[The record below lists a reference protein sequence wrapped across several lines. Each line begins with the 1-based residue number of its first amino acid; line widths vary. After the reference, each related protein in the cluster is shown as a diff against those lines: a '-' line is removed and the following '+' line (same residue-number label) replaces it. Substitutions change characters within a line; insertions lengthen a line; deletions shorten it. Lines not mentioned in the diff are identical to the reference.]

1 MSSYPKDKIFFLL
14 INKNFPLIT
23 LFYSIRLRAS
33 FSLSNWF
40 SLWII
45 LEINTLRF
53 LTLYLFF
60 FKRNKFSENAITY
73 FLIQAI
79 RSIILIRRFFNILC
93 FRTFFDIRVLF
104 FFSILLKLAIAPNH
118 SWLIPL
124 TLSRPWILIYLLLT
138 LQKIIPI
145 LFLENRQIEF
155 NFLILLFS
163 LITAITG
170 RIKNLISKS
179 LKILLILSRISNI
192 SWILI
197 RIMISSTLWKFF
209 FLIYFFSL
217 NFIFLR
223 KEKNQNF
230 NYSLIIFLNLLR
242 IGGIPP
248 LMGFFPKLN
257 ICAELLNLNLKL
269 IFFLLFILSIL
280 DLFVYLRQTY
290 FVNFLTSPAL
300 TWQYQIK
307 TPLKIWV
314 ILNFFIFFLI
324 L

>member
-23 LFYSIRLRAS
+23 LFYLIRLRAS

-93 FRTFFDIRVLF
+93 FRAFFDIRVLF

-230 NYSLIIFLNLLR
+230 NYSSIIFLNLLR

-257 ICAELLNLNLKL
+257 ICTELLNLNLKL

-314 ILNFFIFFLI
+314 ILNFFIFFSI

>member
-1 MSSYPKDKIFFLL
+1 M
-14 INKNFPLIT
+14 NKNFPLII
-23 LFYSIRLRAS
+23 LFYSISLSAP

-40 SLWII
+40 SLWMT
-45 LEINTLRF
+45 LEMNTLSF

-60 FKRNKFSENAITY
+60 FKSNKFSENAMTY

-79 RSIILIRRFFNILC
+79 SSIILMSSFFNILC
-93 FRTFFDIRVLF
+93 FSTFFDISILF
-104 FFSILLKLAIAPNH
+104 FFSILLKLAVAPNH

-124 TLSRPWILIYLLLT
+124 TLSSPWLLTFLLLT

-145 LFLENRQIEF
+145 IFLESSQMEL

-163 LITAITG
+163 LISAVTG
-170 RIKNLISKS
+170 SMKNLISKS
-179 LKILLILSRISNI
+179 LKMLLILSSISNM

-197 RIMISSTLWKFF
+197 GVMISSMLWKFF

-217 NFIFLR
+217 NFIFLS

-230 NYSLIIFLNLLR
+230 NYSLMIFLNLLS

-248 LMGFFPKLN
+248 MMGFFPKLN
-257 ICAELLNLNLKL
+257 ICAELLNLNLKF
-269 IFFLLFILSIL
+269 IFVLLFILSIL

-290 FVNFLTSPAL
+290 FVNFSTPATL
-300 TWQYQIK
+300 IWQHQMK
-307 TPLKIWV
+307 KPLKTWM
-314 ILNFFIFFLI
+314 ILNFIIFLMM